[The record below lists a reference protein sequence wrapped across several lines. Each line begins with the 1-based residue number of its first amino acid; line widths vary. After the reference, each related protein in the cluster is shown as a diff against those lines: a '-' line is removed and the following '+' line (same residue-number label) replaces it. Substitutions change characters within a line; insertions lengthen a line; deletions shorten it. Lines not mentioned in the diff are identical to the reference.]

1 MLTKETHNKTEERFE
16 DKQEKLKQKKLNQ
29 IGIKIMTKL
38 REDKQEK
45 HLKILKET
53 YLNFD
58 YEGLVS
64 LEIVKARRIKFQV

>member
-1 MLTKETHNKTEERFE
+1 LLTKETHNKTEERFE